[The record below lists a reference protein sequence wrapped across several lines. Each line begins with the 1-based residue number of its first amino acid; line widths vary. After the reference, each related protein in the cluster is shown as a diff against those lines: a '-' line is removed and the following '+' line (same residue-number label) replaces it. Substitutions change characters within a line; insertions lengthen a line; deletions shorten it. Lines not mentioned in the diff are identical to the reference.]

1 MKYILL
7 LIFIP
12 ILSFNAK
19 TQFNDTIFYKSGME
33 KVAEIKEFTT
43 TFLKFKTVNS
53 KGYTVNSQI
62 GTNVVKRFVMYDDED
77 ILQYDS
83 RLDGAEHT
91 NGSVRKNSKYP
102 STVSVS
108 THQLSINP
116 FFIPFLSLNA
126 KYNYRFGSKM
136 QYSICSRA
144 TLISP
149 LLEDFTFWG
158 NSMIGVGF
166 QLAPFYNER
175 FAFGIDFIPQVG
187 FFLDGSDGAT
197 VMLPISVDFDFYF
210 NERIGVSAD
219 FGCGR
224 MLGSNAAIIGV
235 RGHVGVLIQFKNKT
249 TFETGYKD

>member
-33 KVAEIKEFTT
+33 KVAEITEFTT

-53 KGYTVNSQI
+53 KGDTVNSQI

-77 ILQYDS
+77 ILQYAS
-83 RLDGAEHT
+83 GANGIDKTYT
-91 NGSVRKNSKYP
+91 NARQNYRYP
-102 STVSVS
+102 SSISVS
-108 THQLSINP
+108 KHQLSINP
-116 FFIPFLSLNA
+116 FFLPFLSFNT

-144 TLISP
+144 TYLSP
-149 LLEDFTFWG
+149 IIDDLGYWG
-158 NSMIGVGF
+158 NSMIGAGF
-166 QLAPFYNER
+166 QLSPFYNER
-175 FAFGIDFIPQVG
+175 FAFGIDFVPQVG
-187 FFLDGSDGAT
+187 FYTDGSDGVT

-210 NERIGVSAD
+210 NDRFGISAD
-219 FGCGR
+219 LGFGSLYGAN
-224 MLGSNAAIIGV
+224 STYIAA
-235 RGHVGVLIQFKNKT
+235 RGHVGVLIQFKDKT